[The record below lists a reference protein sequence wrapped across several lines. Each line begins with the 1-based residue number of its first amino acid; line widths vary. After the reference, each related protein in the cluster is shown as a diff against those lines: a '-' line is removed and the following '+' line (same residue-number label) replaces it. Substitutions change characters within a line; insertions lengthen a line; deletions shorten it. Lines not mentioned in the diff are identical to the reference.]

1 MQIDSLTGHGG
12 FFKTAETG
20 LTLMSAALHTPVSA
34 LETAGEGGPWGM
46 AVLASYL
53 VNGNGKPLASWLEE
67 AVFAASKKTTV
78 TAKPEDVDGFNA
90 FFARYTKG
98 LAIEK
103 AAIESIE

>member
-1 MQIDSLTGHGG
+1 HGG
-12 FFKTAETG
+12 FFKAAQVG
-20 LTLMSAALHTPVSA
+20 LSIMSAALHTPVSA

-53 VNGNGKPLASWLEE
+53 VNGKGKALDAWLNEN
-67 AVFAASKKTTV
+67 VFASSKKTTIE
-78 TAKPEDVDGFNA
+78 AKKDDVEGFNA

-103 AAIESIE
+103 AAIENIE

>member
-1 MQIDSLTGHGG
+1 
-12 FFKTAETG
+12 
-20 LTLMSAALHTPVSA
+20 MSAALHTPVSA

-53 VNGNGKPLASWLEE
+53 VNANGKPLDVWLNES
-67 AVFAASKKTTV
+67 VFASSKKTTV
-78 TAKPEDVDGFNA
+78 EAKKDDVEGFNA

-103 AAIESIE
+103 AAIENIE

>member
-1 MQIDSLTGHGG
+1 
-12 FFKTAETG
+12 
-20 LTLMSAALHTPVSA
+20 MSAALHTPVSA

-53 VNGNGKPLASWLEE
+53 VNGGGKALDLWLNES
-67 AVFAASKKTTV
+67 VFKTSKKTTV
-78 TAKPEDVDGFNA
+78 EAKKEDIDGFNK
-90 FFARYTKG
+90 FFERYTKG